1 MDPKV
6 GDFIKADVL
15 IQGTKIV
22 KIAPSIETSAT
33 VVDAS
38 RLIVLPGLVDTH
50 RHCWQNYFRR
60 AIPNADALEYV
71 NFTHFGFAKYT
82 RPRDDY
88 AANLISGLGA
98 INSGVTCM
106 MDFHNSRSPEHT
118 DAAIQAHVDSG
129 VRAVYGYG
137 PPGEGGAHWPQDV
150 RRAKQQFFA
159 STDQLVTMRLA
170 VFQLVRSQYDLA
182 RELNLDVHHDGAF
195 GPPGEPGAPPFPN
208 ALAEWGRLGLL
219 GPHVT
224 MIHGTALPDSS
235 FELLEQTGTRLALS
249 TLADPHY
256 RGLADS
262 VPPIQKV
269 LNHGVIAGF
278 STDVE
283 VSITADYFS
292 QLRGT
297 FYIQRLLA
305 NKRAAD
311 GEAGAPEP
319 MTVQQVLHIATIG
332 GAMCNGLGNKIGTLT
347 PGKQADIIMIDAG
360 SIMNMP
366 LNNAYGTAVLGAN
379 AKAVRHVMIAGQF
392 KKWDGKLLDV
402 DEDRG
407 RRLVHE
413 SRDYLAKKSKLWSPA
428 DIFSEHLLRKSA

>member
-1 MDPKV
+1 M
-6 GDFIKADVL
+6 L
-15 IQGTKIV
+15 
-22 KIAPSIETSAT
+22 ESALAR
-33 VVDAS
+33 VDA
-38 RLIVLPGLVDTH
+38 
-50 RHCWQNYFRR
+50 
-60 AIPNADALEYV
+60 
-71 NFTHFGFAKYT
+71 
-82 RPRDDY
+82 
-88 AANLISGLGA
+88 
-98 INSGVTCM
+98 
-106 MDFHNSRSPEHT
+106 
-118 DAAIQAHVDSG
+118 
-129 VRAVYGYG
+129 
-137 PPGEGGAHWPQDV
+137 
-150 RRAKQQFFA
+150 
-159 STDQLVTMRLA
+159 
-170 VFQLVRSQYDLA
+170 
-182 RELNLDVHHDGAF
+182 
-195 GPPGEPGAPPFPN
+195 EP
-208 ALAEWGRLGLL
+208 
-219 GPHVT
+219 
-224 MIHGTALPDSS
+224 
-235 FELLEQTGTRLALS
+235 
-249 TLADPHY
+249 
-256 RGLADS
+256 
-262 VPPIQKV
+262 
-269 LNHGVIAGF
+269 HGVIAGF

-402 DEDRG
+402 DEDRV

-413 SRDYLAKKSKLWSPA
+413 SRDYLAEKSKLWSPA